1 MATEHRDADGQTS
14 LAKRGTGRQRQLA
27 ALAGLV
33 IVALMTAGCAEAT
46 NSLNPSRETIKT
58 AHRHGLGTILADEEG
73 RTVYLFL
80 DDPPGRSACYGACA
94 SVWPPV
100 TTAGMPKPEG
110 IATSKLTTIHRS
122 DGSTQVAYA
131 GHPLY
136 YLLPSRHQQRRHLR
150 RGHLPV
156 RRRVVRALSR
166 RPAGRTQDR
175 RQRWLLIKPEAA
187 T

>member
-1 MATEHRDADGQTS
+1 M
-14 LAKRGTGRQRQLA
+14 GTGRQRQLA

-33 IVALMTAGCAEAT
+33 IVALLTAGCAEAT

-58 AHRHGLGTILADEEG
+58 AHRHGLGTILADEED

-80 DDPPGRSACYGACA
+80 DDPPGRSTCYGACA

-100 TTAGMPKPEG
+100 TTAGRPKPEG
-110 IATSKLTTIHRS
+110 LATSKLTSIHRS

-136 YLLPSRHQQRRHLR
+136 YYQADTSSDDAYGEGISQF
-150 RGHLPV
+150 GAEWY
-156 RRRVVRALSR
+156 ALS
-166 RPAGRTQDR
+166 PAGRQVEP
-175 RQRWLLIKPEAA
+175 KPGGSGGS
-187 T
+187 